1 MMIKIKTMQLG
12 PVMTNAYLVA
22 DEATKEATVIDP
34 AWDGERILEE
44 ADKSGWNIKQIWVTH
59 AHFDHI
65 GGVSAIVKGL
75 EEPPVVALHPMDH
88 ALWQA
93 KGGAPLFGMRF
104 ESDANPNLE
113 LTHGQVLQL
122 GESSAEVRHAPGHTQ
137 GHLMFY
143 FEKDKALFSG
153 DVIFQGSVGRTDLP
167 GGDWDTLLNSIQTQ
181 VLTLPDEVRI
191 FSGHGLET
199 TVGQERRTNPFLNG
213 GPWY

>member
-1 MMIKIKTMQLG
+1 
-12 PVMTNAYLVA
+12 MTNAYLVA
-22 DEATKEATVIDP
+22 DEATKEATVVDP

-44 ADKSGWNIKQIWVTH
+44 ANSSGWHIKQIWVTH

-75 EEPPVVALHPMDH
+75 QDPPVVALHPKDH
-88 ALWQA
+88 PLWQA

-113 LTHGQVLQL
+113 LAHGQVLQL
-122 GESSAEVRHAPGHTQ
+122 GKSFAEVRHAPGHTE
-137 GHLMFY
+137 GHVMFY
-143 FEKDKALFSG
+143 FEEAKVLFSG

-167 GGDWDTLLNSIQTQ
+167 GGDWDTLLNSIKTQ

-191 FSGHGLET
+191 LSGHGLET
-199 TVGQERRTNPFLNG
+199 TVGQERQTNPFLNG